1 MVRRELG
8 VKIWWCSQQTSQYH
22 FVESVGGEVG
32 GFDVDINYL
41 RGDRLTPQKEIVI
54 TGSGS
59 KLQAV
64 VYWDDNDYGR
74 AVCSVNRVWGEA
86 FFGPP
91 KNQIFRITNPL
102 SRVVR
107 GPGEPN
113 RHKRLEQPK
122 YIIHLNFLVIIVVDI
137 DNY

>member
-1 MVRRELG
+1 MERNKHRFGAGWAYLILCCAHKVVRRELG

-41 RGDRLTPQKEIVI
+41 RGNRLTPQKEIVI

-91 KNQIFRITNPL
+91 KNQIENNQPSLGT
-102 SRVVR
+102 VWEAVR
-107 GPGEPN
+107 
-113 RHKRLEQPK
+113 Q
-122 YIIHLNFLVIIVVDI
+122 
-137 DNY
+137 